1 MSPPFRSQAQRGKFY
16 MPRKQGKI
24 SKKTL
29 DEWEHATPKG
39 KKLPKRVKKKKT
51 KKRK

>member
-1 MSPPFRSQAQRGKFY
+1 MSPFKSESQRKKFY
-16 MPRKQGKI
+16 ALYRQGKI